1 MRNDECPMTNIA
13 LYHNRTPDVTEAN
26 ASKGYLKF
34 KMLKNR
40 RLICGISFYNQQHN
54 HQKLNYKKLLWTE

>member
-1 MRNDECPMTNIA
+1 MIRGVVGELQMTNDKCPMTKIA
-13 LYHNRTPDVTEAN
+13 LYHNRTLDVTEAN

-40 RLICGISFYNQQHN
+40 CLICGISFYNQ
-54 HQKLNYKKLLWTE
+54 